1 MHAID
6 TMYIVFIY
14 ELQALSDELYLVN
27 IYIDN
32 DFKKVVVLIRALFML
47 NQMAERNIEITMDQ
61 SNHFLVLRLEKLR
74 TTAVIVNLKK
84 C

>member
-1 MHAID
+1 M
-6 TMYIVFIY
+6 
-14 ELQALSDELYLVN
+14 
-27 IYIDN
+27 
-32 DFKKVVVLIRALFML
+32 FKKVVVLIRALFML

-61 SNHFLVLRLEKLR
+61 LNHFLVLRLEKLR